1 MGQLLATLRHRP
13 APLIGTFVALTLA
26 AMLITMTAIFLGT
39 GLTLS
44 VPAQQ
49 LAGTTVV
56 VTGKPNVS
64 IVAGSGAKHRD
75 RRALSSRLPTSAG
88 RARRSPGFGAR
99 CGVRRPQPLLPGRL
113 GVGQR
118 ERYDGQYGR
127 PDRGARMGKC
137 CADPLS
143 SEQRPSADRN

>member
-64 IVAGSGAKHRD
+64 MSPRAGDNVETDVLSLPD
-75 RRALSSRLPTSAG
+75 FRRVP
-88 RARRSPGFGAR
+88 
-99 CGVRRPQPLLPGRL
+99 
-113 GVGQR
+113 VG
-118 ERYDGQYGR
+118 
-127 PDRGARMGKC
+127 
-137 CADPLS
+137 L
-143 SEQRPSADRN
+143 ADRLASVDGVASAVPNLSFQVALESASGSIATGRTTDPIEAHGWASAALTPFV